1 MAFRFLPIVQALDTG
16 SEEYYERAKEEF
28 VCIYNAFNSLGL
40 LEREELMIMSSPIR
54 AYAAK
59 MATK

>member
-40 LEREELMIMSSPIR
+40 LEREESMIMSSPIR
-54 AYAAK
+54 A
-59 MATK
+59 